1 MGNLR
6 KCVLDSHKVLNL
18 LADVLDKVLVTGQ
31 PQQGDACGH
40 DTRHFSHV
48 HQVVFVA
55 FQLELDIRN
64 SVELRAKW

>member
-31 PQQGDACGH
+31 PQKEMHA
-40 DTRHFSHV
+40 DTILDTSATFTRLSLWRSNLSLTFEI
-48 HQVVFVA
+48 
-55 FQLELDIRN
+55 QLN
-64 SVELRAKW
+64 